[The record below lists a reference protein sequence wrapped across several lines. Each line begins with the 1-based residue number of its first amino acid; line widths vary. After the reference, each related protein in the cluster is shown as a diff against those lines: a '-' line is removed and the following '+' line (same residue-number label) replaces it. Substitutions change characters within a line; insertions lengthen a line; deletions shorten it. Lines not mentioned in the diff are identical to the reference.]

1 MEKENPCQ
9 CLWTTSPPRSLY
21 KYPGAA
27 FSLECEVML
36 IFTSLDEL
44 SLLKALSALQ
54 ESVLSEGGKGWN
66 SAQSLTYNRHLINIS
81 ELWRK

>member
-44 SLLKALSALQ
+44 SLLKACKKVYCQKVGRAGTLLR
-54 ESVLSEGGKGWN
+54 V
-66 SAQSLTYNRHLINIS
+66 
-81 ELWRK
+81 